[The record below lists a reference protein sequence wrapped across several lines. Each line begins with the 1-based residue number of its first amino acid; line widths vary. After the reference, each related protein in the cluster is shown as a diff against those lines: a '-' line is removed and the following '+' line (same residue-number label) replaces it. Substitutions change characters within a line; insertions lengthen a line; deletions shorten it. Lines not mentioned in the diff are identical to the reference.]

1 LDRVQRQEVPE
12 KLGRY
17 RVLTKIGEGGMAI
30 VYLGMRLGP
39 AIAEDDDKFVAIKV
53 IKDEYAH
60 REDFVTMFL
69 DEVKIVASLKH
80 PSIVRLLEFGQE
92 GKRLY
97 CAIELV
103 MGQSLYKV
111 WDACR
116 MRKSRLRYDWLAYVG
131 ARIAEGLHAAHE
143 LKGPNGNNL
152 GFVHRDMSPSNVL
165 VSYDGRIKIIDF
177 GLAKAEHRLSRT
189 MAGTVKGKYAYMAP
203 EQAATSNVDRRTD
216 IFSLGVTLWELSV
229 DKRLFK
235 KKDDVDTLIAV
246 NACNVPDP
254 CGLVWGYPR
263 PLWRVLRRALR
274 KEPEKRFQTALEM
287 AQELDAYAKLEGRSL
302 AQKDVSAVMRALFPL
317 EAENDEAMLDQAS
330 EASEALEVGRT
341 SISRMSIDPAS
352 TGETAIAPAE
362 WRAQLPAGLLN
373 ERKPKR

>member
-1 LDRVQRQEVPE
+1 MQRQEVPE

-39 AIAEDDDKFVAIKV
+39 AIAEDDDKFVALKV
-53 IKDEYAH
+53 IKNEFAH

-69 DEVKIVASLKH
+69 DEVKIVASLRH

-103 MGQSLYKV
+103 MGQSLFKV

-116 MRKSRLRYDWLAYVG
+116 MRRSRLRYDWTAYVG
-131 ARIAEGLHAAHE
+131 ARIAEGLHVAHE
-143 LKGPNGNNL
+143 LKGPNGNNI

-189 MAGTVKGKYAYMAP
+189 FAGVVKGKYAYMAP
-203 EQAATSNVDRRTD
+203 EQATSNNVDRRTD
-216 IFSLGVTLWELSV
+216 IFALGVTLWEISC

-235 KKDDVDTLIAV
+235 KKDDVDTLVAV

-274 KEPEKRFQTALEM
+274 KEPDKRFSTALEM
-287 AQELDAYAKLEGRSL
+287 CRELDACSRLEGRTIG
-302 AQKDVSAVMRALFPL
+302 QKDVADVMHALFPL
-317 EAENDEAMLDQAS
+317 EAENDAALLA
-330 EASEALEVGRT
+330 EASESVSVEQLRT
-341 SISRMSIDPAS
+341 SVTRISVEPPM
-352 TGETAIAPAE
+352 APDE
-362 WRAQLPAGLLN
+362 WKAQLPAGLLN
-373 ERKPKR
+373 ERKNKPR

>member
-1 LDRVQRQEVPE
+1 
-12 KLGRY
+12 
-17 RVLTKIGEGGMAI
+17 
-30 VYLGMRLGP
+30 MRLGP

-53 IKDEYAH
+53 IKDDFAH
-60 REDFVTMFL
+60 RDDFVAMFL

-116 MRKSRLRYDWLAYVG
+116 MRRSRLRYDWTAYVG
-131 ARIAEGLHAAHE
+131 ARIAEGLHVAHE
-143 LKGPNGNNL
+143 LKGPNGNNI

-177 GLAKAEHRLSRT
+177 GLAKAEHRLSKT
-189 MAGTVKGKYAYMAP
+189 FAGVVKGKYAYMAP
-203 EQAATSNVDRRTD
+203 EQASSNNVDRRTD
-216 IFSLGVTLWELSV
+216 IFALGVTLWEISC

-246 NACNVPDP
+246 NGCNVPDP
-254 CGLVWGYPR
+254 CAIVWGYPR

-274 KEPEKRFQTALEM
+274 KEPDKRFSNALEM
-287 AQELDAYAKLEGRSL
+287 SRELDACAKLENRTL
-302 AQKDVSAVMRALFPL
+302 EQKDIAEVMHALFPL
-317 EAENDEAMLDQAS
+317 EAESDEALLHEAS
-330 EASEALEVGRT
+330 EASEMLESPTSISHLGRT
-341 SISRMSIDPAS
+341 SVSRLPSDPQV
-352 TGETAIAPAE
+352 APDE
-362 WRAQLPAGLLN
+362 WKAQLPAGLLN
-373 ERKPKR
+373 ERSPKK

>member
-1 LDRVQRQEVPE
+1 MQRQEVPE

-30 VYLGMRLGP
+30 VYLGMRTGP

-60 REDFVTMFL
+60 REDFVAMFL
-69 DEVKIVASLKH
+69 DEVKIVASLRH

-103 MGQSLYKV
+103 MGQSLFKV
-111 WDACR
+111 WDSCK
-116 MRKSRLRYDWLAYVG
+116 MRRSRLRYDFSAYVG
-131 ARIAEGLHAAHE
+131 ARIAEGLHVAHE
-143 LKGPNGNNL
+143 LKGPNGNNI
-152 GFVHRDMSPSNVL
+152 GFVHRDVSPSNVL
-165 VSYDGRIKIIDF
+165 ISYDGRIKIIDF

-189 MAGTVKGKYAYMAP
+189 FAGVVKGKYAYMAP
-203 EQAATSNVDRRTD
+203 EQASTGNVDRRTD
-216 IFSLGVTLWELSV
+216 IFALGVTLWEITV

-254 CGLVWGYPR
+254 CGLVLGYPR
-263 PLWRVLRRALR
+263 PLWRVLRRAMR
-274 KEPEKRFQTALEM
+274 KEPDKRYSTALEM
-287 AQELDAYAKLEGRSL
+287 SRELDACSRLEGRAMSQ
-302 AQKDVSAVMRALFPL
+302 AAVGKVMCALFPL
-317 EAENDEAMLDQAS
+317 EAENDQAMLHQAS
-330 EASEALEVGRT
+330 EASESIELGGAT
-341 SISRMSIDPAS
+341 SISRMSIEP
-352 TGETAIAPAE
+352 IAPDE
-362 WRAQLPAGLLN
+362 WKAQLPAGLLN
-373 ERKPKR
+373 ERKPKKI